1 MFPRVTERPDL
12 WPLAERTLILWGEQD
27 TWVPIATGER
37 LYADLPGSR
46 MVRLAGAGH
55 NPMET
60 HAEAFLVAVDE
71 WISALR

>member
-1 MFPRVTERPDL
+1 MFPRVIERPDL